1 MYSTK
6 YCAVALPVELEMP
19 SQIQRRDQSMTNV
32 TIYPVLYEVLYTST
46 STSTV
51 VADAAGRSVLRRLSP
66 AELCSVPD
74 SGRSHRSSLIA
85 DRNGSRKGSLRVRP
99 SAEHHWSRRHQA
111 FRRSGSGAIH
121 TAMGHGT
128 SKTLRR

>member
-6 YCAVALPVELEMP
+6 YCAVALPVEREMP

-51 VADAAGRSVLRRLSP
+51 VADTAGPSVLRRLSP

-85 DRNGSRKGSLRVRP
+85 DR
-99 SAEHHWSRRHQA
+99 
-111 FRRSGSGAIH
+111 
-121 TAMGHGT
+121 
-128 SKTLRR
+128 